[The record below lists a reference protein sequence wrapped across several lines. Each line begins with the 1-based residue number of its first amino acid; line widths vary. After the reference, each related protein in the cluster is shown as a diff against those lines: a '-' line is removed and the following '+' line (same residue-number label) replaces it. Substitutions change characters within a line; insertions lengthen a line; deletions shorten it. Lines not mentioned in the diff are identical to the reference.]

1 MILFCIIIS
10 DLLYILNIKNYS
22 LNVYLDE
29 IEFKSPFSGSREEG
43 TMEER
48 RIVKQIYFFEAVEVS
63 RGRCY
68 YYYYHLLK
76 ASGGMTHHV

>member
-22 LNVYLDE
+22 LNVCLDG
-29 IEFKSPFSGSREEG
+29 IGFKSPFSGSRKEG

-68 YYYYHLLK
+68 YYYHLLK